1 MPIRFVYMTA
11 GSLAEAQNIGR
22 GLVSA
27 GLAACINIFPHMN
40 SIYTWEGKI
49 EEASEVVMIAKTT
62 EARIAELIAKVKS
75 CTATPSLHRQP
86 GGGRRLPAVSGVDR
100 RQRQAMKVSPLWE
113 RLPASIT
120 SRQDA
125 APTEKR
131 STSLKAGYA
140 ALRHHK
146 RNEVTFGW
154 LPLSRAPLP

>member
-27 GLAACINIFPHMN
+27 GLAACVNIFPYMN

-75 CTATPSLHRQP
+75 LHSYTLPCIVSL
-86 GGGRRLPAVSGVDR
+86 AVQDGYPPFLEWV
-100 RQRQAMKVSPLWE
+100 
-113 RLPASIT
+113 T
-120 SRQDA
+120 SSV
-125 APTEKR
+125 EK
-131 STSLKAGYA
+131 G
-140 ALRHHK
+140 
-146 RNEVTFGW
+146 
-154 LPLSRAPLP
+154 